1 MLSISFSIQS
11 HNQSQQTQHA
21 LPTHYAIPSKS
32 SERIQFFNDLSIT
45 TCKATNDFISREL
58 DEKTFSLI
66 QSTKSEIL
74 FEKTRKPTRKRRI
87 YSHVHLDAKKSGRR
101 FRANDRER
109 RRMDSLN
116 GALDALK
123 GCIPVPKSKKR
134 MTKLHVLRLAC
145 NYIKELSE
153 LLEVAAGQLAN
164 KHDEERES
172 RDARINGFSVA
183 QRFELLSHTGRL
195 YQYKPGSF

>member
-1 MLSISFSIQS
+1 MPYISFSIQG
-11 HNQSQQTQHA
+11 HNQCQQIQQA
-21 LPTHYAIPSKS
+21 LPTKYGIPSKS
-32 SERIQFFNDLSIT
+32 RECIQTFNDMNIT
-45 TCKATNDFISREL
+45 TCKVRNDLISREL
-58 DEKTFSLI
+58 DEKTLSLI
-66 QSTKSEIL
+66 QSTRSEIL
-74 FEKTRKPTRKRRI
+74 FEKTRKPTRRRRI

-123 GCIPVPKSKKR
+123 GCIPVQTTKKR

-145 NYIKELSE
+145 SYIKELSE

-164 KHDEERES
+164 KQEEERDS
-172 RDARINGFSVA
+172 REIRINGFSVA

-195 YQYKPGSF
+195 YQYKPVSF

>member
-1 MLSISFSIQS
+1 MLLIYFSIQS
-11 HNQSQQTQHA
+11 NQYQQTQQA
-21 LPTHYAIPSKS
+21 LTTQYAMPSKS
-32 SERIQFFNDLSIT
+32 SECIQSSNDMSIASCKMTNDL
-45 TCKATNDFISREL
+45 ISREL
-58 DEKTFSLI
+58 DEKTLSLI
-66 QSTKSEIL
+66 QSTRSEML

-123 GCIPVPKSKKR
+123 GCIPAPKTKKR

-145 NYIKELSE
+145 NYIKELSK

-164 KHDEERES
+164 KQEEERDA
-172 RDARINGFSVA
+172 RDVRINGFSVA
-183 QRFELLSHTGRL
+183 QRIELLSHTGRL
-195 YQYKPGSF
+195 YQY